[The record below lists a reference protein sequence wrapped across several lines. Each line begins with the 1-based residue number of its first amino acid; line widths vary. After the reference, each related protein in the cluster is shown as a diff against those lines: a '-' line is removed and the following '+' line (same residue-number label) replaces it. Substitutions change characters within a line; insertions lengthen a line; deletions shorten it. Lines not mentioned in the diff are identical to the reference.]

1 MVPYGVKMSNTF
13 KDASPF
19 PHRNGNLYMLFQG
32 LYWDRNTPVV
42 TQKNG
47 LAWLRVRSLSKD
59 LTPYESGNPK
69 SSYVNYNDLELGVG
83 HSSYAEASTWGT
95 RYFNNNFKRLVLR
108 KNRIDA
114 ENFYI
119 HEQSIPPFA
128 LS

>member
-1 MVPYGVKMSNTF
+1 MVKITEIEQSAANLVMVPYGVKMSNTF

-59 LTPYESGNPK
+59 LTPYVSGNPK

-83 HSSYAEASTWGT
+83 HLLYYTIISKHSTYGW
-95 RYFNNNFKRLVLR
+95 Y
-108 KNRIDA
+108 D
-114 ENFYI
+114 
-119 HEQSIPPFA
+119 
-128 LS
+128 